1 MQTVTI
7 QVQDSFMP
15 DFLLYIESQKDKIS
29 MPRDENLVIDP
40 YFYERQKKLN
50 KILKSVENG
59 DAKLLSEKQYEQEM
73 ELFFQKLESGNEN
86 L

>member
-29 MPRDENLVIDP
+29 MSRDENLVIDP

-59 DAKLLSEKQYEQEM
+59 DAKLLSQEQYEQDM

>member
-29 MPRDENLVIDP
+29 MSRDENLVIDP
-40 YFYERQKKLN
+40 YFYERRKKLN

-59 DAKLLSEKQYEQEM
+59 DAKLLSQEQYEQDM